1 MSCTF
6 LNDLNKKLATR
17 SYLKGYSCSEEDKT
31 TLCKLTGIP
40 DAGAWPHVNRWAHHI
55 VACMGGSRN
64 VKFTTGACPSG
75 AESSSAAKP
84 AAAAADDMD
93 DMFGDDDEDEEETA
107 ADKARAARMAHAL
120 KLKQEADAKKASAPK
135 KEKPVEKSLVVL
147 EVKPWE
153 ADTDLKAVWEL
164 IVAKEIE
171 GLKWG
176 EKFELQPVAFGIMK
190 LVMTCSIVDSIVLM
204 DDVTEHIE
212 SFEEFVQSCQMVS
225 MNKIS

>member
-55 VACMGGSRN
+55 IACMGGSRN
-64 VKFTTGACPSG
+64 VKFTAGACPSG
-75 AESSSAAKP
+75 AASSSAAKP
-84 AAAAADDMD
+84 AASDDMD
-93 DMFGDDDEDEEETA
+93 DMFGDDDDEDEEESA
-107 ADKARAARMAHAL
+107 ADKARAARMAAAL
-120 KLKQEADAKKASAPK
+120 KLKQEADAKKEK
-135 KEKPVEKSLVVL
+135 KEAKAKPIEKSLVVL

-153 ADTDLKAVWEL
+153 ADTDLKGLWEQ

-176 EKFELQPVAFGIMK
+176 EKFELQPVAFGIFK
-190 LVMTCSIVDSIVLM
+190 LVMTCSIVDSVVLM
-204 DDVTEHIE
+204 DDVTECIE
-212 SFEEFVQSCQMVS
+212 GFEEYVQSCQMVS